1 MSRLHGEFMQAE
13 TLKIEQTQKDAET
26 ISKLKGENE
35 TIMVRLQEQE
45 EKLKEATVIM
55 VDMRSKLS

>member
-1 MSRLHGEFMQAE
+1 MQAE